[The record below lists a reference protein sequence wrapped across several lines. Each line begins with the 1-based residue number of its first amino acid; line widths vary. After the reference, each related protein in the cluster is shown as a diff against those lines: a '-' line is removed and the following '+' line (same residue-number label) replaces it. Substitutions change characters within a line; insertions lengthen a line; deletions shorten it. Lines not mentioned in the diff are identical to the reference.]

1 MKFLNSNIFMMIMII
16 RNFMFSFID
25 FCVIVIFWTKLLIL
39 GFFSSA
45 VKAVAVAKLVI
56 LGIWLLNSFILVVRV
71 VLVAKLVISGIL
83 SSIFFN
89 LALYTPFLTTS
100 FFTTSLSLLKSTA
113 SGTSLLTFNLSS

>member
-1 MKFLNSNIFMMIMII
+1 MMIMII

-56 LGIWLLNSFILVVRV
+56 LGIWFQTHLF
-71 VLVAKLVISGIL
+71 
-83 SSIFFN
+83 
-89 LALYTPFLTTS
+89 
-100 FFTTSLSLLKSTA
+100 
-113 SGTSLLTFNLSS
+113 

>member
-1 MKFLNSNIFMMIMII
+1 MMIMII

-83 SSIFFN
+83 TSIFFN

-100 FFTTSLSLLKSTA
+100 FFTNSLSLLKSAA

>member
-56 LGIWLLNSFILVVRV
+56 LGIWFSNSFILVVRV

-83 SSIFFN
+83 TSIFFN

-100 FFTTSLSLLKSTA
+100 FFTTSLSLLKSRA
-113 SGTSLLTFNLSS
+113 SGTNLLTFNLST